1 MQMGELR
8 AEDGGDAIDLDVFS
22 PDESRITGAVLIIP
36 GFAEPGMIYAD
47 LAKHL
52 SDAGYR
58 CLVLEHPDDP
68 DAGGP
73 FYQRSLRNIRLAFQ
87 EATRAAEGRRLA
99 VYSHSMGANITIH
112 HLLDAEVPG
121 LACALFESPWIA
133 LRRPIGARDALALRL
148 LARMFPTSAVRLP
161 FDGSRPVWVRKG
173 SYRHT
178 EHFDEIRTRLL
189 SDMHDGSLYARE
201 HASRMRL
208 PCFFAVGDG
217 ENIVSTKATEAFCE
231 SCGGPTELHR
241 YAAGHSIHTD
251 TVRRDLFADAVAFL
265 NRHMLDSGPFEPAS

>member
-1 MQMGELR
+1 MRMGGLR
-8 AEDGGDAIDLDVFS
+8 AEDGRDAIDLDVFS
-22 PDESRITGAVLIIP
+22 PDESRITGTVLIIP

-52 SDAGYR
+52 CDAGYR

-68 DAGGP
+68 DAGGS
-73 FYQRSLRNIRLAFQ
+73 FYRRSLRNIRLAFR

-99 VYSHSMGANITIH
+99 VYSHSMGANITIRY
-112 HLLDAEVPG
+112 LLDAEVPG

-133 LRRPIGARDALALRL
+133 LRRPIGALDALVLRL
-148 LARMFPTSAVRLP
+148 LACMFPESAVRLP
-161 FDGSRPVWVRKG
+161 FDGSRPTWVRRG

-178 EHFDEIRTRLL
+178 ERFDEIRTRLL
-189 SDMHDGSLYARE
+189 SDMHDGCLYARGN
-201 HASRMRL
+201 ASRMRL

-217 ENIVSTKATEAFCE
+217 ENIVSTQATEEFCD

-251 TVRRDLFADAVAFL
+251 SVRRDLFADAVAFL
-265 NRHMLDSGPFEPAS
+265 NRHMLDAGTFE